1 MRGVTWSII
10 GNNKSMTFNIPSDY
24 MAPDG
29 VKEGEEFQD
38 IATFR
43 FDGKKMT
50 LLSIGED
57 EASVYKDG
65 KKSKPKGAI
74 ESIKERMD
82 EMPEEGEM

>member
-1 MRGVTWSII
+1 
-10 GNNKSMTFNIPSDY
+10 MTFAIPEDY

-57 EASVYKDG
+57 EASVYKD
-65 KKSKPKGAI
+65 KKDKPKKPKGAL
-74 ESIKERMD
+74 ESID
-82 EMPEEGEM
+82 EELSITEEGVM